1 MRKALQYTELI
12 IIGSVL
18 LALSGCT
25 WNPFGEEEISSGY
38 RKVSGN
44 VQLNDGSNPD
54 GIYVWL
60 EGFNVGS
67 YTDGTGQFSL
77 TLPQSGSGDL
87 SGVYKLYFYVANYE
101 LDFAQVVIQDG
112 GFVYSR
118 GDINKEGKLA
128 LPKVLRRFLRIE
140 TSVNPAS
147 VSQNYT
153 ENIGVAVTL
162 TATTDSATVTI
173 PRSIGGSLGAVLIRK
188 IGSQEVFIHEFSPY
202 SGMDYNVLV
211 GRQQPQVIGMTFNM
225 LLKPLLRG
233 DYEVIPYLLM
243 AHESIPGDLF
253 ETMGPNVRELSLD
266 YLKIPFLRIGGEF
279 KVQ

>member
-18 LALSGCT
+18 LTLSGCT

-38 RKVSGN
+38 REISGN

-60 EGFNVGS
+60 EGFNAGT

-77 TLPQSGSGDL
+77 TLPQSGSSGL
-87 SGVYKLYFYVANYE
+87 SGVYKLYCYVANYE
-101 LDFAQVVIQDG
+101 LDYAQVVIQDG
-112 GFVYSR
+112 EFAYSR

-147 VSQNYT
+147 VSQNYA
-153 ENIGVAVTL
+153 ENIGVTVTL
-162 TATTDSATVTI
+162 TATFDSATVI
-173 PRSIGGSLGAVLIRK
+173 VPKSIGGSLGAVLIKK
-188 IGSQEVFIHEFSPY
+188 IGSQDVYTHEFSPL
-202 SGMDYNVLV
+202 SSMDYHVLV
-211 GRQQPQVIGMTFNM
+211 GRQQPQVIGMIFNM
-225 LLKPLLRG
+225 LLKPLPRG

-243 AHESIPGDLF
+243 AHESIP
-253 ETMGPNVRELSLD
+253 
-266 YLKIPFLRIGGEF
+266 
-279 KVQ
+279 